1 MRAFPFTFYRDRFG
15 SSYQILSHIGE
26 AVHPAAELMRFSC
39 PVSAQSFLR
48 NLRVPIDFWR
58 NFLTHSKHTGY
69 AARSYNDREYQIRV
83 IALQLIHRHIRVYQF
98 PDLIKK
104 AIRNHHGALYTF
116 VKGPIPYPVE
126 GLRPLTLQNEQ
137 QADQLLSSLNITK
150 AEQWHYLLNDHGLLP
165 EGANPHKT
173 PVGEYQAIVA
183 QSLIAGGLLAYQTR
197 DAPTP
202 PTPGEIDLPLQA
214 RDKPA
219 SLAPDTPK
227 YFTELEYLYDDRS
240 GIPEGVPYVAT
251 FSDGSQKQGM
261 LDESGYVYI
270 KDIPAGQV
278 EVEFGDPQ
286 AKQQLDAARTELK
299 SYLDSIVSEVQS
311 RGKRLDAE
319 LNKLNVLEQGMVL
332 TGAFMVGLYDS
343 AADIVVT
350 AKMIAETGIELI
362 SDIDELKLK
371 TFNIVISG
379 DIETAKQ
386 ELEDLVAYGEETL
399 GTMQETYTTLQL
411 LYTDGEI
418 KTLLTDFPEQYFKAM
433 PAVEQAGAA
442 SGLALSLL
450 FALVT
455 GGAGA
460 AAGAASK
467 APMFIKAAK
476 KLQEI
481 IALIKKVKLHKKQ
494 SRPHNNKIAEKTDK
508 PKEDKLKE
516 KEKKA
521 SSKPAPLAQHK
532 VPCFH
537 PYDKAKF
544 KGMSPDAKRE
554 YLDEYNK
561 QLRRQQETINSMSV
575 NDFKAAREAYAA
587 EGRNPL
593 ADGMQG
599 GMRKKFKKD
608 INENI
613 GHSILK
619 NNPETSRLEARE
631 LAKKQTSEIMKKL
644 VALHEP
650 DMVSGGY
657 NQPNPKHMGRKDINE
672 SIGGS
677 WNQGGRLAGID
688 DEVNKAVANKQGNG
702 KMNLKLEVCRGN
714 NLR

>member
-343 AADIVVT
+343 AADIVET
-350 AKMIAETGIELI
+350 AKMIAEAGIELMA
-362 SDIDELKLK
+362 DIDELKLK

-379 DIETAKQ
+379 DIEAAKQ

-460 AAGAASK
+460 AAGAATK
-467 APMFIKAAK
+467 APMFIKAAD

-481 IALIKKVKLHKKQ
+481 IVLIKKVKLHKKQ
-494 SRPHNNKIAEKTDK
+494 SRPHNNKIVEKTDK

-516 KEKKA
+516 KDKKA
-521 SSKPAPLAQHK
+521 CDGENQRDSCKDATNNLKQTGGGSSTESADELYDAIRASDSDISTIAANTGIKPKNIQKVKDHVFNNQHLLDK
-532 VPCFH
+532 YVDYGVPAK
-537 PYDKAKF
+537 KARF
-544 KGMSPDAKRE
+544 DSDLSQAEAWHR
-554 YLDEYNK
+554 L
-561 QLRRQQETINSMSV
+561 ET
-575 NDFKAAREAYAA
+575 
-587 EGRNPL
+587 GTHT
-593 ADGMQG
+593 QT
-599 GMRKKFKKD
+599 D
-608 INENI
+608 INWMKHEV
-613 GHSILK
+613 GERWYELK
-619 NNPETSRLEARE
+619 HNAGYTESHNAVESRW
-631 LAKKQTSEIMKKL
+631 
-644 VALHEP
+644 P
-650 DMVSGGY
+650 
-657 NQPNPKHMGRKDINE
+657 
-672 SIGGS
+672 
-677 WNQGGRLAGID
+677 GIPWG
-688 DEVNKAVANKQGNG
+688 EK
-702 KMNLKLEVCRGN
+702 
-714 NLR
+714 